1 MKKLF
6 LTFFVLLISSNQ
18 VLASGCLIK
27 DKSAPVLLEYIKN
40 NRLVIKNITWELSKN
55 NNTNS
60 SSKTVSWNIW
70 KEYENIK
77 SSWLKIYNEI
87 FNFDSYYSY
96 FNYFAIFP
104 IKNEVPLEVK
114 RDYNILLNE
123 WNWIKSYLESILKSW
138 KWDIIIN
145 NACKWVNNCN
155 IWNDLA
161 AWFVVWK
168 LIANNDA
175 IMDLYRNTVIWE
187 IYKNPTE
194 ITLVS
199 NNFSLEIEKY
209 YNIASFSKCSEEE
222 WWFFNRIYTKWI
234 LIINENIKLW
244 KDWIKKW
251 QEAIDLLLWNDTT
264 NEKYVD
270 LEKRLLKEELSKQ
283 WIYWDSQTNMLE
295 ALDKYNIEWW
305 FSENNN
311 FVVNTFNNTRTKL
324 EKKLK
329 EFKEEVIWDFFKKK
343 NTENININNI
353 LDAQKNSINT
363 NEIKETI
370 DRAFLEMSNL
380 EWISEMN
387 TTNIRNR
394 IINVHIDLSNSINT
408 LELTCPKAVQVCN
421 EQDYGNWNCWKCN

>member
-1 MKKLF
+1 MKKII
-6 LTFFVLLISSNQ
+6 LTFFVLLVSYNQ

-27 DKSAPVLLEYIKN
+27 DKSAPVLFEYLQN
-40 NRLVIKNITWELSKN
+40 NRDVIKNITWEI
-55 NNTNS
+55 
-60 SSKTVSWNIW
+60 SKTSTNNEKSLSWNISN
-70 KEYENIK
+70 EYEKVK

-96 FNYFAIFP
+96 FNYFAVFP
-104 IKNEVPLEVK
+104 IKNEIPIEIK

-123 WNWIKSYLESILKSW
+123 WNWIKSYLETVLKTW
-138 KWDIIIN
+138 KSEIKVSDP
-145 NACKWVNNCN
+145 CKWINNCN
-155 IWNDLA
+155 IEKDST
-161 AWFVVWK
+161 AWFIIWK

-175 IMDLYRNTVIWE
+175 ILDLYRNTVIWE

-194 ITLVS
+194 ITLVN
-199 NNFSLEIEKY
+199 NNFFLEIEKHY
-209 YNIASFSKCSEEE
+209 SITSYSKCSEEE
-222 WWFFNRIYTKWI
+222 WWFFHRIYTEWI
-234 LIINENIKLW
+234 QLINENIKLW

-264 NEKYVD
+264 NEKYVE
-270 LEKRLLKEELSKQ
+270 LEKRLLKEELWKQ
-283 WIYWDSQTNMLE
+283 WIYWDSQTNMLN
-295 ALDKYNIEWW
+295 ALDRYNIEWW

-311 FVVNTFNNTRTKL
+311 FIVNTFNNTRIKL

-329 EFKEEVIWDFFKKK
+329 EFKEEVIWDFFEKKWE
-343 NTENININNI
+343 ENINITNI

-363 NEIKETI
+363 NEIKESI
-370 DRAFLEMSNL
+370 DRVYLEMMSL

-387 TTNIRNR
+387 TTNVRNR

-421 EQDYGNWNCWKCN
+421 EQDHWRWNCWKCN